1 MGKKKMKKI
10 YKKRDALFIELKRL
24 NDFKEQV
31 QKEFG
36 YVEERRMTIK
46 RDFKEVQKK
55 IDKIHKKIRKIEE
68 YKSDSGMNKC
78 YATPY

>member
-10 YKKRDALFIELKRL
+10 YKKRDALFTKLKEL

-31 QKEFG
+31 QKELGFA
-36 YVEERRMTIK
+36 EESRMRIK
-46 RDFKEVQKK
+46 RDLKEVQKR
-55 IDKIHKKIRKIEE
+55 IDKIQKKIRKIEE
-68 YKSDSGMNKC
+68 YKSNSGMNKC

>member
-10 YKKRDALFIELKRL
+10 YKKRDALFAELKRL

-36 YVEERRMTIK
+36 YVEERRMVVK
-46 RDFKEVQKK
+46 RDFKEVQKR
-55 IDKIHKKIRKIEE
+55 IDKTHKKI
-68 YKSDSGMNKC
+68 NKLSQLIGESEC
-78 YATPY
+78 YATRPEPY

>member
-1 MGKKKMKKI
+1 MGKKKMKKLQ
-10 YKKRDALFIELKRL
+10 KRRDALYLELSKL

-36 YVEERRMTIK
+36 YVEERRMTVK
-46 RDFKEVQKK
+46 KDFKEVQKK

-68 YKSDSGMNKC
+68 YKSGSGENKC
-78 YATPY
+78 YASPY

>member
-1 MGKKKMKKI
+1 MGKKKIKKMKQKQE
-10 YKKRDALFIELKRL
+10 ALYLELSRL

-36 YVEERRMTIK
+36 YVEERRMTVK

-55 IDKIHKKIRKIEE
+55 IDKIYKKIRKIED
-68 YKSDSGMNKC
+68 YKSDSGTNKC
-78 YATPY
+78 YATP

>member
-24 NDFKEQV
+24 NEFKEQV

-36 YVEERRMTIK
+36 YVEERRMTVK

-55 IDKIHKKIRKIEE
+55 IDKTQRKI
-68 YKSDSGMNKC
+68 NKLSQLIGNGEC

>member
-10 YKKRDALFIELKRL
+10 YKKRDALFTELKRL

-46 RDFKEVQKK
+46 RDFKEVQKR
-55 IDKIHKKIRKIEE
+55 IDKINKKIRKIEE

>member
-10 YKKRDALFIELKRL
+10 YKKRDALFTELKRL
-24 NDFKEQV
+24 NDFKEQI

-55 IDKIHKKIRKIEE
+55 IDKIHKKIRKIKE
-68 YKSDSGMNKC
+68 YKSDSGENKC
-78 YATPY
+78 YASPY